1 MEHTNL
7 KEAGEEEEEHDP
19 FIPEDK
25 MHSQHS
31 LTTRDVL
38 NQLFVRNDKGK
49 EVLIVDMGVYTRN
62 RNFRLIYS
70 TKMGKQVFL
79 RPSSINRY
87 IPRTMAESNSIEDKE
102 MTFAWF
108 LSSLVTQVGEF
119 RESES
124 QKVNLLSCEPVPSED
139 GKSVLF
145 YSHFLTPTNLPR
157 RTISPCP
164 CRLYPVLLLIAP
176 PALLLLPLFTHTAHL
191 FSHLQTKLPLVYP
204 VLSGHLWDPPLQI
217 LLLHHFTPRRLPLDF
232 QQSMHSL
239 QLM

>member
-1 MEHTNL
+1 MICTS
-7 KEAGEEEEEHDP
+7 A
-19 FIPEDK
+19 
-25 MHSQHS
+25 
-31 LTTRDVL
+31 
-38 NQLFVRNDKGK
+38 DKGK

-124 QKVNLLSCEPVPSED
+124 QKVNLLSCEPVPSE
-139 GKSVLF
+139 VQLEIR
-145 YSHFLTPTNLPR
+145 NM
-157 RTISPCP
+157 
-164 CRLYPVLLLIAP
+164 
-176 PALLLLPLFTHTAHL
+176 LFTIC
-191 FSHLQTKLPLVYP
+191 SPS
-204 VLSGHLWDPPLQI
+204 LSGWEECAI
-217 LLLHHFTPRRLPLDF
+217 LLSFP
-232 QQSMHSL
+232 HSY
-239 QLM
+239 